1 MGTFTANSCGGAYWQ
16 ACRQAP
22 KRAGSSSAKTGQA
35 AAQAAHDALTLKYLD
50 GGHGDGCNESSDA
63 FTLARRRFHH
73 ATFYG
78 FMLCFAATCVAT
90 LYHYAFGRH
99 APYPIRSLPV
109 LLGTL
114 GGVGLLVGPAG
125 LLWLNLRR
133 DPAHGDPQQKP
144 MDLGFIALLFFSSLT
159 GLALLLWRDGPAMP
173 TLLAVHLGVVMALFL
188 TLPYGKFAHAVY
200 RSAALLKYQ
209 IERRQPKPFAAGSE

>member
-1 MGTFTANSCGGAYWQ
+1 
-16 ACRQAP
+16 
-22 KRAGSSSAKTGQA
+22 
-35 AAQAAHDALTLKYLD
+35 
-50 GGHGDGCNESSDA
+50 
-63 FTLARRRFHH
+63 
-73 ATFYG
+73 
-78 FMLCFAATCVAT
+78 
-90 LYHYAFGRH
+90 
-99 APYPIRSLPV
+99 
-109 LLGTL
+109 
-114 GGVGLLVGPAG
+114 VGLLVGPAG

-133 DPAHGDPQQKP
+133 DPAHGDPRQKP

-159 GLALLLWRDGPAMP
+159 GLALLLWRNGAAMP